1 MTSLEQRPG
10 TQSGVPVQDAI
21 PARVPRARRRSGMS
35 LWEALRVALSSLAS
49 NKLRSFLTM
58 LGIIIG
64 VAAVITT
71 ISIGQGANKATQEQI
86 AKLGTN
92 VLTVFPG
99 QQRTGAVSLG
109 MGSRTNLTM
118 EDTQAIARECP
129 SVKQVAPEYS
139 GRGRLKFQNQ
149 NTSTSIMGSTPE
161 YVEVRN
167 FEMNQGRFFTDS
179 DVKRRAKVVVLGDS
193 VRDSLFGNISPVGK
207 NVKLNGQSF
216 KVIGTFKLKGGGGFR
231 NPDDQVYIPITT
243 AMRRVFGVEY
253 IGSMGV
259 QAISADKMKTAQD
272 ETEAL
277 IRKRHRTPANDPSD
291 VRIFN
296 QADLMDTAA
305 QTNRTITI
313 LLAAIGGISLFV
325 GGIGIMNIML
335 VSVTERTREI
345 GIRKALGAKR
355 RDILNQFLIEA
366 LTMSL
371 VGGLIGTGIGL
382 AAPMIISLWAGWP
395 TLVSAGPVLLSFSFA
410 AAVGMF
416 FGIYPA
422 IKAAS
427 LSPIEAL
434 RYE

>member
-1 MTSLEQRPG
+1 MTSLERREG
-10 TQSGVPVQDAI
+10 TRAGVPLQDAI
-21 PARVPRARRRSGMS
+21 PGGVTRARRRGGMS
-35 LWEALRVALSSLAS
+35 IWEALRVALSSLAS

-71 ISIGQGANKATQEQI
+71 ISIGQGANKATQDQI

-99 QQRTGAVSLG
+99 QQRTGSVSLG
-109 MGSRTNLTM
+109 MGSRMTLTLG
-118 EDTQAIARECP
+118 DADAIARQCP

-139 GRGRLKFQNQ
+139 SRGRLKFQSQ
-149 NTSTSIMGSTPE
+149 NTSTSIMGTTPE

-167 FEMNQGRFFTDS
+167 FEMAQGRFFTDT

-193 VRDSLFGNISPVGK
+193 VRDSLFGNIKPIGK
-207 NVKLNGQSF
+207 NLKLNGQSF
-216 KVIGTFKLKGGGGFR
+216 KVVGAFKLKGGGGFR

-243 AMRRVFGVEY
+243 AMRRVFGVDY

-259 QAISADKMKTAQD
+259 QAVSTDKMESALN

-277 IRKRHRTPANDPSD
+277 IRKLHRTLPTEQSD
-291 VRIFN
+291 IRIFN

-366 LTMSL
+366 LTLSV
-371 VGGLIGTGIGL
+371 VGGLIGSGIGL
-382 AAPMIISLWAGWP
+382 AAPAIISIWAGWP
-395 TLVSAGPVLLSFSFA
+395 TLVAAGPVLLSFSFA

-422 IKAAS
+422 VKAAS

>member
-1 MTSLEQRPG
+1 MDRSHDTPG
-10 TQSGVPVQDAI
+10 GVPLQGEA
-21 PARVPRARRRSGMS
+21 PLRLPGARRRSGMS
-35 LWEALRVALSSLAS
+35 LWEAVRVALASLAS

-71 ISIGQGANKATQEQI
+71 ISIGQGANKATQDQI

-99 QQRTGAVSLG
+99 QQRTGSVSLG
-109 MGSRTNLTM
+109 MGSRMTLTL
-118 EDTQAIARECP
+118 EDADAVARQCP

-139 GRGRLKFQNQ
+139 SRGRLKFQNQ
-149 NTSTSIMGSTPE
+149 NTSTSIMGTTPE

-179 DVKRRAKVVVLGDS
+179 DVKRRAKIVVLGDS
-193 VRDSLFGNISPVGK
+193 VRDTLFGNINPIGK
-207 NVKLNGQSF
+207 NLKLNGQSF
-216 KVIGTFKLKGGGGFR
+216 RVVGTFKLKGGGGFR

-243 AMRRVFGVEY
+243 AMRRVFGVDY

-259 QAISADKMKTAQD
+259 QAVSTDKMASALE
-272 ETEAL
+272 ETETL
-277 IRKRHRTPANDPSD
+277 IRKLHRTMPNEQSD
-291 VRIFN
+291 IRIFN
-296 QADLMDTAA
+296 QADLMDTAE

-355 RDILNQFLIEA
+355 SDILNQFLIEA
-366 LTMSL
+366 LMMSL

-382 AAPMIISLWAGWP
+382 TAPAIISLWAGWP
-395 TLVSAGPVLLSFSFA
+395 TLVSPGPVLLSFSVA

-422 IKAAS
+422 VKAAS

>member
-1 MTSLEQRPG
+1 MTSLEQRRPLD
-10 TQSGVPVQDAI
+10 SAAPPVGLG
-21 PARVPRARRRSGMS
+21 RARRRSGMS
-35 LWEALRVALSSLAS
+35 IWEALRVALSSLAS

-71 ISIGQGANKATQEQI
+71 ISIGQGANKATQDQI

-99 QQRTGAVSLG
+99 QQRTGSVSLG
-109 MGSRTNLTM
+109 MGSRMNLTL
-118 EDTQAIARECP
+118 EDADAIARECP
-129 SVKQVAPEYS
+129 SVKQVAPESS
-139 GRGRLKFQNQ
+139 GRGRLKFQDQ
-149 NTSTSIMGSTPE
+149 NTSTSVMGSTPE

-167 FEMNQGRFFTDS
+167 FEMAQGRFFTDA

-193 VRDSLFGNISPVGK
+193 VRDTLFANLSPVGK
-207 NVKLNGQSF
+207 NLKLNGQSF

-259 QAISADKMKTAQD
+259 QAVSADKMQTAQD

-277 IRKRHRTPANDPSD
+277 IRKRHKTPANDPSD

-366 LTMSL
+366 LTISL

-382 AAPMIISLWAGWP
+382 AAPIIISIWAGWP
-395 TLVSAGPVLLSFSFA
+395 TLVSMGPVLLSFSFA

-422 IKAAS
+422 VKAAG
-427 LSPIEAL
+427 LNPIEAL